1 MRYHQRRA
9 LLAFLL
15 LVTGGGAVLRAQ
27 DDTWQVTD
35 AGGTIIT
42 PVRSLG
48 LSRDSIVTILVTTR
62 VTQWGDSA
70 VVHRF
75 YEPRRVPIDG
85 LRELRDARPEQILQ
99 GAVMGVGAG
108 LLLGGIEYFSKGE
121 SADPVM
127 IVVPVLA
134 GPVIGS
140 IAGGIAGIDEV
151 YDLDPL
157 SPEERRVLIA
167 GKIPRASP
175 DELGIR
181 TIDSTLVVG
190 EMELERARKGKQ
202 WRQWDITL
210 GTGPGT
216 WSRSQGGRSILA
228 SRLSLAMES
237 SGILFT
243 GGVTVSSTR
252 WSSRAVYECLLGTQF
267 VWDDFRVSASGGAG
281 FVVAELLPLSDRK
294 LPAGLDP
301 SIEHGSAIGL
311 SLASEATFLVG
322 DSWGLSATGYSSIS
336 RKGTMLGLALSAKF
350 GSLR

>member
-1 MRYHQRRA
+1 MRYQQPRA

-15 LVTGGGAVLRAQ
+15 ILAGSGQLLRAQ
-27 DDTWQVTD
+27 DDNWQVTD
-35 AGGTIIT
+35 ARGTIIT

-48 LSRDSIVTILVTTR
+48 LSGDSIITILLTTR

-70 VVHRF
+70 TVHRF

-99 GAVMGVGAG
+99 GAIMGVGAG
-108 LLLGGIEYFSKGE
+108 VLLGGIEFLSKGE
-121 SADPVM
+121 ASDPVL
-127 IVVPVLA
+127 IVVPILA
-134 GPVIGS
+134 CPVIGS
-140 IAGGIAGIDEV
+140 IAGGLVGIDEV

-157 SPEERRVLIA
+157 SPEERRALIA
-167 GKIPRASP
+167 GKIPRASA

-190 EMELERARKGKQ
+190 EIELERAGKGNE
-202 WRQWDITL
+202 WRQWDISL
-210 GTGPGT
+210 GTGPGV
-216 WSRSQGGRSILA
+216 WSRSQGGRGILA
-228 SRLSLAMES
+228 SRLALAMKS

-252 WSSRAVYECLLGTQF
+252 WSSRAVYDCLLGTQF
-267 VWDDFRVSASGGAG
+267 VWDDFRVSASGGVG

-301 SIEHGSAIGL
+301 SIEHGSAVGL

-350 GSLR
+350 GALR